1 MKKLPK
7 PVATRAA
14 KSLPAQSLPAPTQQ
28 CQFAFADGRR
38 CRMPRSETHRSLCI
52 SHARQEQ
59 QLLSVDCVGRELVS
73 LSGDFKTSSD
83 INHVLGKLFSLLA
96 NNRIPP
102 RNAAA
107 LAYIAQLL
115 LQTLPAVE
123 IEIKNGAGDDEWE
136 ATVRA
141 ALGDPQQ
148 AGSDHDDDD
157 QGDDDD
163 DDDEGDD
170 DDDAD
175 ADQGRDH
182 DEGSV

>member
-1 MKKLPK
+1 MKKLK
-7 PVATRAA
+7 RPVARAA
-14 KSLPAQSLPAPTQQ
+14 KSLPAPAHR
-28 CQFAFADGRR
+28 CQFAFADGRH
-38 CRMPRSETHRSLCI
+38 CRMPRSETHRSLCL

-59 QLLSVDCVGRELVS
+59 QFLSVDCVGQELAS

-141 ALGDPQQ
+141 ALGDPEA

-157 QGDDDD
+157 EGDDNDD
-163 DDDEGDD
+163 EDDDERTETK
-170 DDDAD
+170 AETRMK
-175 ADQGRDH
+175 AKFKIASDQAER
-182 DEGSV
+182 